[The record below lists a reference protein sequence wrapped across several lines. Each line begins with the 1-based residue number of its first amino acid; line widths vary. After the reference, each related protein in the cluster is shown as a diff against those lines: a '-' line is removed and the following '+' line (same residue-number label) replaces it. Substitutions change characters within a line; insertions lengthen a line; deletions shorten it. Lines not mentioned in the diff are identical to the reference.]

1 MTKKQKDI
9 NAYFVS
15 NKRRKDDVVENNSG
29 QSATDSLYDIDAN
42 NAPESVNNKEVLT
55 ERSFSILKL
64 IKTKLS
70 NRTGHER
77 LSDLA
82 TISINKN
89 IAPKLNIES
98 IIDEF
103 VKSKRKISFNN
114 EPN

>member
-9 NAYFVS
+9 SAYFVW

-29 QSATDSLYDIDAN
+29 QSSTDSLYDTDAN
-42 NAPESVNNKEVLT
+42 NAPESVNNKEALA

-70 NRTGHER
+70 NRTCHER
-77 LSDLA
+77 LSDSA

-89 IAPKLNIES
+89 IAPELNIES
-98 IIDEF
+98 IIDDF
-103 VKSKRKISFNN
+103 AKSKRKISFTN
-114 EPN
+114 ESN